1 MSVLFPTNTKLTLSC
16 LAYYNNE
23 QCYCNEQYWTYIVY
37 NDHNNKN
44 HNNNNEIFNK
54 HSGLTL
60 TLIWTE
66 KNPIKMNLIWSSYDH
81 DACHFLPVSL
91 KLATN
96 QGWVVKYPP
105 SGGGTLPHFC
115 WESMMSKTSKATY
128 MQCCDFSQINFS
140 RTCSPKW
147 CFKTYFQYLLTTTSS
162 QIDYKHTVNC

>member
-66 KNPIKMNLIWSSYDH
+66 KNPIKMNLIWSSYDRG
-81 DACHFLPVSL
+81 AFHFLPVSL

-96 QGWVVKYPP
+96 QGWVVKYTHHQGVEPCHIFV
-105 SGGGTLPHFC
+105 G
-115 WESMMSKTSKATY
+115 KARWAKLAK
-128 MQCCDFSQINFS
+128 QH
-140 RTCSPKW
+140 TCSVAISHKSI
-147 CFKTYFQYLLTTTSS
+147 FQEHAR
-162 QIDYKHTVNC
+162 QNDMF